1 MPEREPTED
10 QDGVGTRPSARLAWS
25 AQRRVGGQMRAA
37 VVEAFGDPGIITVR
51 DVPTPEP
58 GPGQIRVKVVAAGIN
73 PVDTY
78 NVKDPSWAGIETGC
92 ILGYDIAGRVE
103 AVGND
108 VSPEFINRNV
118 MAMTAFPRGQGG
130 YAEYAV
136 VDESLAAYLP
146 DDADLVAAASVPLA
160 AGTAW
165 EVLRK
170 LEPAGSSMLVVG
182 GSGGVGLFLL
192 QLAAADGIRVTA
204 LGQGRSHDVMR
215 ACGAAACV
223 DYRSP
228 NAASTAAELAGG
240 SFDSIADL
248 VGGPLTA
255 LAQPFLR
262 DNGVIAA
269 IAAPD
274 LAIDSLIDANQS
286 LHGILIRD
294 NGERLRHLAE
304 RFADGRLRTHVTRV
318 LPLDEVVE
326 AHRLVDS
333 GEAGGKV
340 VLTP

>member
-1 MPEREPTED
+1 
-10 QDGVGTRPSARLAWS
+10 
-25 AQRRVGGQMRAA
+25 MRAA
-37 VVEAFGDPGIITVR
+37 VVEAFGEAGLISIR
-51 DVPTPEP
+51 DVPRPEP
-58 GPGQIRVKVVAAGIN
+58 GPGQIRVKIAAAGIN

-78 NVKDPSWAGIETGC
+78 NAKDPSWAGIETGC
-92 ILGYDIAGRVE
+92 ILGYDIAGTVE
-103 AVGND
+103 AVGD
-108 VSPEFINRNV
+108 DMSPTFVGHKI
-118 MAMTAFPRGQGG
+118 MAMTGFPRGQGG

-136 VDESLAAYLP
+136 IDEPLAAYLP

-165 EVLRK
+165 EVLQK

-192 QLAAADGIRVTA
+192 QLAAARGIRVVA
-204 LGQGRSHDVMR
+204 LGQERSHEVMR
-215 ACGAAACV
+215 ANGAAACV

-228 NAASTAAELAGG
+228 DAITTAVDLAGG
-240 SFDSIADL
+240 SFDSIAEL
-248 VGGPLTA
+248 VGGRLAA
-255 LAQPFLR
+255 LAQPHLR
-262 DNGVIAA
+262 DDGVIAA
-269 IAAPD
+269 IAPPD
-274 LAIDSLIDANQS
+274 LDIDSLIDANQS

-294 NGERLRHLAE
+294 NGERLRHLAGL
-304 RFADGRLRTHVTRV
+304 FSDGRLRTHVTRV

>member
-1 MPEREPTED
+1 
-10 QDGVGTRPSARLAWS
+10 
-25 AQRRVGGQMRAA
+25 MRAA
-37 VVEAFGDPGIITVR
+37 VVDVFGDSGLITVR
-51 DVPTPEP
+51 DVPRPDP
-58 GPGQIRVKVVAAGIN
+58 GPGQIRIKIAAAGIN

-78 NVKDPSWAGIETGC
+78 NAKDPSWARIEAGC
-92 ILGYDIAGRVE
+92 VLGYDVAGTVE
-103 AVGND
+103 SVGDNIS
-108 VSPEFINRNV
+108 VELIGRKL

-136 VDESLAAYLP
+136 VDEPLAAYLS

-170 LEPAGSSMLVVG
+170 LEPAGSSMLVIG
-182 GSGGVGLFLL
+182 GSGGVGLFLI
-192 QLAAADGIRVTA
+192 QLAAARGIRVIA
-204 LGQGRSHDVMR
+204 LGQKRSHDVMR
-215 ACGAAACV
+215 TNGAAACV

-228 NAASTAAELAGG
+228 DAITTAVDLAGG
-240 SFDSIADL
+240 SFDSIAEL

-255 LAQPFLR
+255 LAQPHLR
-262 DNGVIAA
+262 DDGVIAA
-269 IAAPD
+269 IAPPD

-294 NGERLRHLAE
+294 NGERLRQLADL
-304 RFADGRLRTHVTRV
+304 FSDGRLRTHVTRV
-318 LPLDEVVE
+318 LPLGEVVE